1 MRAFQF
7 FVGFIF
13 LLVLSSNS
21 SFAQLA
27 EDPASTRYWDAN
39 ANLFA
44 KKIQARNDLG
54 YAVCGEATIWS
65 GGNQYNGAFIVS
77 SDASGEQHWEK
88 CFTTFFADFSF
99 ETVVQWPD
107 SSFLAAGKMF
117 NPMTTMH
124 GAALIKL
131 DKNGNEIWKGS
142 VENGSD
148 HLTEIR
154 NVLITSDTTAL
165 LLGSRDMMAEPA
177 FVMMIDSAGTKI
189 WSTDVLDPNGEKII
203 LEGLTHMDN
212 GDFLI
217 SGGVS
222 EGGYWKGLLI
232 RMAPDGQLLWS
243 KKFDQLNSF
252 FTDAISDG
260 KHLYLR
266 NLNTAAFEIINGV
279 VKCDTAGNVNW
290 SRNAYEQ
297 DMYLWGNEGRRTL
310 AFDSDSSV
318 IFYYQDPYSS
328 SFLKLDSLGN
338 TLSVIEEMGR
348 ADGFATHTDSSVALL
363 VNGPTFGI
371 KKSSALTLEHFV
383 VTHLPAW
390 QTQGSIC
397 IWENPILLTDV
408 PVNTFTPY
416 SLNTGDSYQIV
427 PAMMELVTWFPTID
441 HYCVDFLGGVT
452 EQELHV
458 LNIYPNPVQ
467 DVLNLSFSE
476 SALDAKILNAYGSVV
491 KEFQTSQEMQLD
503 LRDLSPGLFFIQV
516 GDEVKSFTKQ

>member
-1 MRAFQF
+1 MKTLPCYISTC
-7 FVGFIF
+7 IF
-13 LLVLSSNS
+13 LVLSQFCLGQS
-21 SFAQLA
+21 STDLF
-27 EDPASTRYWDAN
+27 STRYWDAN
-39 ANLFA
+39 ANVFG
-44 KKIQARNDLG
+44 KRISVTPEG
-54 YAVCGEATIWS
+54 GFVVCGEANIWS

-77 SDASGEQHWEK
+77 SDSSGEQHWEK

-99 ETVVQWPD
+99 ETAVPWSD
-107 SSFLAAGKMF
+107 SSVLAAGKIL
-117 NPMTTMH
+117 NPMSNKH

-131 DKNGNEIWKGS
+131 DKNGNVLWKGS

-148 HLTEIR
+148 QQTNIK

-189 WSTDVLDPNGEKII
+189 WSTDVLDPNGEKIK
-203 LEGLTHMDN
+203 LEGITHMDN

-232 RMAPDGQLLWS
+232 RMAPDGQLLWN
-243 KKFDQLNSF
+243 KKYDQPNSF

-310 AFDSDSSV
+310 AFDWDSTV

-338 TLSVIEEMGR
+338 VLSVIEEMGR
-348 ADGFATHTDSSVALL
+348 ADGFAAHTDSSVALL

-390 QTQGSIC
+390 QTQGSNC

-408 PVNTFTPY
+408 PGNTFTPY
-416 SLNTGDSYQIV
+416 SLITGDSYEIM
-427 PAMMELVTWFPTID
+427 PALMEFVTWFPTID

-452 EQELHV
+452 EQEIHD
-458 LNIYPNPVQ
+458 LNIFPNPVQ

-476 SALDAKILNAYGSVV
+476 SDLDAKILNAYGSMV
-491 KEFQTSQEMQLD
+491 KEFQTSPEMQLD
-503 LRDLSPGLFFIQV
+503 LRGLSPGIYFIQV
-516 GDEVKSFTKQ
+516 GDQVKSFTKQ